1 MFLGLSAESKSRDWS
16 YSSRHNLSWCPTHSR
31 DLSPRGSDPLCVC
44 ANSALLPVGLSLD
57 LSEPGQREAEGL
69 GEWGLDLEVS
79 GIFPHPSSQAAT
91 DLGFA
96 GRGEIR

>member
-1 MFLGLSAESKSRDWS
+1 M
-16 YSSRHNLSWCPTHSR
+16 
-31 DLSPRGSDPLCVC
+31 
-44 ANSALLPVGLSLD
+44 D
-57 LSEPGQREAEGL
+57 LSEPSQDEVEGL

-91 DLGFA
+91 DLGLA